1 MDMNDDNTLEDI
13 QGTILCLQSDV
24 EKEAPEFPVAAQ
36 FRKLFAR
43 LDDKLQRNTN
53 KIRQN
58 WFQTARDHA
67 IAAEKA
73 FAEERKRD
81 AYESLRKCWEYLEQ
95 GNKAHRRKATFV
107 AFADGQV
114 APLGGKGGEQGGST

>member
-13 QGTILCLQSDV
+13 QGTILCLQWDI
-24 EKEAPEFPVAAQ
+24 EKEAPEFPVVPQ

-67 IAAEKA
+67 VAAEKA
-73 FAEERKRD
+73 ARPAAIPGKRRPV
-81 AYESLRKCWEYLEQ
+81 EFL
-95 GNKAHRRKATFV
+95 
-107 AFADGQV
+107 
-114 APLGGKGGEQGGST
+114 